1 MKLNEKVD
9 IYNRLLAALG
19 KGVKLAAVLDEKN
32 DAANLG
38 AALKKND
45 ELANLAKQLR
55 EKIGKDWKIGAAK
68 VLSDIRSSSGKL
80 QSQIGAIEKAIGTGQ
95 KVVTALGYV
104 DDLITVARAV
114 AGAIA

>member
-9 IYNRLLAALG
+9 IYNKLLAALA
-19 KGVKLAAVLDEKN
+19 KGVKLAAILNEKS
-32 DAANLG
+32 DAANYT

-45 ELANLAKQLR
+45 ELANLAKKLR
-55 EKIGKDWKIGAAK
+55 EQIGKDWKIGAAK
-68 VLSDIRSSSGKL
+68 VLSEIRSSSGKL
-80 QSQIGAIEKAIGTGQ
+80 QSQIGAIEKTIGTGQ

-104 DDLITVARAV
+104 VDLIAVARAV